1 MSVTRLELAAIR
13 PLIGGNDGGGGSLYV
28 PDLTTPDCC
37 VIVELCET
45 AAIILLA
52 HRLNKYALLYQ
63 IYKASLVNVTIS
75 IYVEILLKIHV
86 LRFHKL

>member
-13 PLIGGNDGGGGSLYV
+13 PLIGGNDGGGGGSLYV

-37 VIVELCET
+37 VVIVELCKT

-52 HRLNKYALLYQ
+52 HRLDKYALLYH
-63 IYKASLVNVTIS
+63 IYKASLVIVTVS
-75 IYVEILLKIHV
+75 IYVEILLKYP
-86 LRFHKL
+86 R